1 MLCGLRKFSSDFH
14 LRGVT
19 HSLMMTDSSGLLRQ
33 STASGTEF
41 VGLPQLPWAGNTAVG
56 KILNAGETVPWL
68 RGPVVPRNL
77 PASSHVAPEVELQT
91 MSRVKRIVATK
102 IHVQLEGDKDIER
115 ARALKKL
122 CDLLLYVGKE
132 SVVGRQILDAGQESS
147 SKEQLAQI
155 LSDSV
160 ARKSTSTLKTRS
172 SSLAMYLNWLRE
184 ELGEG
189 SSASFQESLVYRYL
203 CNLRDRNSPAT
214 RASTFMESLRFCHH
228 CLGFSGLDECI
239 NSSRCLGVAHA
250 LYLKKAPTSQADA
263 FPPWM
268 VGLFELAA
276 MYAYDLR
283 TKVEAG
289 LILMG
294 IHGRFRASDLKC
306 IKAGALEA
314 HLLECELLA
323 TKTSSRS
330 AVKARSFLP
339 GCVLR
344 VGLLNTDW
352 VREFLEARKRLGL
365 PELPCKKHVRDTN
378 DTNFVML
385 PSAAC
390 VEGDVM
396 GMSSTEIT
404 SAMHRILGHV
414 LPHHSFSD
422 FTSHSMKTTWLSTYN
437 QWENDYDTQCLLGY
451 HVVKGRFSA
460 VTYSRQA
467 LAFPMR
473 RLDKMISEI
482 RSGEFD
488 PCAGPG
494 ALFPKTTAVKELKTQ
509 IEEECGMGLREI
521 VAALGGALPETD
533 PSSWSPVSAVTSE
546 DLCAASDG
554 ELHDGEHE
562 PEPDHVEDA
571 LSSSCR
577 SSSSSSESTDE
588 ATHALIQSAHLDDRV
603 RDVARHAAL
612 TMVFRH
618 KSRRTL
624 HYAHVEDDSKLA
636 CGRNKTSAFKQFTGD
651 VELAWPKC
659 KVCFGV

>member
-1 MLCGLRKFSSDFH
+1 MGNVCGLRKFSSDFH
-14 LRGVT
+14 LTGVT
-19 HSLMMTDSSGLLRQ
+19 RSLMTTDMADLLRQ

-41 VGLPQLPWAGNTAVG
+41 VGLPQLPWSGGTAVG
-56 KILNAGETVPWL
+56 KILNAGETIPWL

-77 PASSHVAPEVELQT
+77 PASCHVVPELERQT
-91 MSRVKRIVATK
+91 MSRVKQVVATK

-122 CDLLLYVGKE
+122 CDLILYVGRD
-132 SVVGRQILDAGQESS
+132 SVVGRQILDAGQGSS

-155 LSDSV
+155 LSDCV

-172 SSLAMYLNWLRE
+172 SSIAMYLNWLRD

-189 SSASFQESLVYRYL
+189 CTASFQESLVYRYL
-203 CNLRDRNSPAT
+203 CNLRDRNAPAT
-214 RASTFMESLRFCHH
+214 RASTLMESLRFCHH
-228 CLGFSGLDECI
+228 CLGFSGLNDTI

-250 LYLKKAPTSQADA
+250 LYLKKAPTSQAVP

-276 MYAYDLR
+276 TYALDLR
-283 TKVEAG
+283 TKAEAG

-306 IKAGALEA
+306 IKAGALKP

-352 VREFLEARKRLGL
+352 VREFLGARRRLGL
-365 PELPCKKHVRDTN
+365 PEVPGKQHVRDTN
-378 DTNFVML
+378 DTSFVML

-414 LPHHSFSD
+414 LPHHTFSD
-422 FTSHSMKTTWLSTYN
+422 FTSHSMKATWLSTYN

-451 HVVKGRFSA
+451 HMVKGRHSA

-467 LAFPMR
+467 LAIPMR

-482 RSGEFD
+482 RSGVFD

-494 ALFPKTTAVKELKTQ
+494 ALFPSTTAVKELKTQ
-509 IEEECGMGLREI
+509 IENECGMNIGEI
-521 VAALGGALPETD
+521 VAAFGGTLPETD
-533 PSSWSPVSAVTSE
+533 PSSWSPLSAVSSE
-546 DLCAASDG
+546 DLCAVS
-554 ELHDGEHE
+554 ESEGEHE
-562 PEPDHVEDA
+562 PERDHDEDA
-571 LSSSCR
+571 SSSSCR

-588 ATHALIQSAHLDDRV
+588 ATHAMIQSTHLGDRV
-603 RDVARHAAL
+603 RDVARHSAL